1 MEGIDI
7 SKTKIPEFGPLSL
20 SWFKPM
26 YIDDEK
32 WSNVISYV
40 WAQLLCFDVYKAIV
54 KNWKTGFPNY
64 LKTFKYDHNN
74 KKYFKPNSLQKNEIQ
89 LRSTIDVLKLFN
101 KTVEESISGLETM
114 IQLLENWDSIDD
126 PEFNASKIFTDMKK
140 SLTSVLEEKNRIKYD
155 KEGKITNETTS
166 RQAFVQ
172 FFNRLPFAAMVSQ
185 TQKRRGKP
193 IKTDILSDISDD
205 DEFDIENN
213 DIRESIIGILED
225 KMSEVVTAK
234 EETEK
239 ELSSLAAELQKLKE
253 KEYFSREE
261 LKEIWK
267 QLPRSEKKKFEK
279 SLKKEFLNMMYQC
292 RKSKFKEYLT
302 IVYQNVVQNDNY
314 RNSLMQTLPNL
325 QSYFLTGQ
333 IKHNRIIYID
343 PFNFQK
349 PLLGVGVID
358 NVLRGANNVGRV
370 LMDLRKELIVKKK
383 EHLDE
388 ETLAKSLSTKKRFL
402 LAHGKLADLLRQ
414 RDIKEFIGL
423 NTDQII
429 QRLNDGFRVQTPNR
443 SYLIYPDCSVVDCK
457 NLSLDKVSELLKDM
471 GLEDI
476 EVQSYS
482 KMSPDFPELTEST
495 IDFIYDKNVN
505 GVKTIF
511 DYEESKSGN
520 LANFLRKQY
529 LRKLYEVQ
537 VEEEKMNIVRAVL
550 EFLYLSDTKNRVK
563 VNEMEALITQE
574 LSDLPSLELA
584 ALIEVLD
591 TAYTTGQLEEV
602 VADKCGVCDKQVTI
616 GDTDY
621 DIAEFVAHVLE
632 RDVKKGKLISRVRQA
647 QVNEAEDWKFLKQT
661 INKIPNTT
669 DIVPIAGQDLLDPR
683 DLHVASLFEG
693 SFGEGQKSNELL
705 QEVLGATAKSDLDN
719 VIQAIQQDT
728 ISQRS
733 NPKMSGDIIFSSV
746 PGQYQPFELSP
757 TAPIICT
764 IDYFKFPTV
773 LHAVCYLWFTREFK
787 IPRNQ
792 SYQMLLKENWRDL
805 LISLRIFD
813 EINEIPFN
821 EFKTGLESRGF
832 LDIAQDIEQRL
843 RDLRKTRIDISA
855 GPQVSSDWAVLDD
868 LPISRS
874 LLKHELIV
882 RLLDSNKYEENP
894 FVTWDESY
902 KILVN
907 MMDRN
912 MFETAKKA
920 LDKAHEVK
928 FDTKTMKQLLS
939 RTGSSILYHGDRED
953 VVLGIGPN
961 KNGLNLAGNS
971 LMELRQA
978 LREQSSDILEPDDE
992 ISEQLVALFTGKLN
1006 LFGEL
1011 LQLLNKHFNDL
1022 DLAVKLARG
1031 FLVLYKINC
1040 GSGEGAPFKITS
1052 KLQYVVKDISK
1063 KYSERYKN
1071 VTSLLWDYI
1080 KIMYGQFTREMLSKP
1095 TVSPEKSC
1103 MFDVNEKSISKLTEE
1118 KAKVI
1123 VTKLLRCLLIEFD
1136 SQDKINKID
1145 EIAKEIISSNI
1156 GRSKYIGK
1164 LKLKQLTPLQREQI
1178 INGEVE
1184 YYDM

>member
-74 KKYFKPNSLQKNEIQ
+74 KKYFKPNTLQKNEIQ
-89 LRSTIDVLKLFN
+89 LRSTIDALKLFN

-140 SLTSVLEEKNRIKYD
+140 SLTSVLAEKNRIKYD
-155 KEGKITNETTS
+155 NEGKVINETTS

-239 ELSSLAAELQKLKE
+239 ELSSLTAELQKLKE

-443 SYLIYPDCSVVDCK
+443 S
-457 NLSLDKVSELLKDM
+457 
-471 GLEDI
+471 
-476 EVQSYS
+476 
-482 KMSPDFPELTEST
+482 
-495 IDFIYDKNVN
+495 
-505 GVKTIF
+505 
-511 DYEESKSGN
+511 
-520 LANFLRKQY
+520 
-529 LRKLYEVQ
+529 
-537 VEEEKMNIVRAVL
+537 
-550 EFLYLSDTKNRVK
+550 
-563 VNEMEALITQE
+563 
-574 LSDLPSLELA
+574 
-584 ALIEVLD
+584 
-591 TAYTTGQLEEV
+591 
-602 VADKCGVCDKQVTI
+602 
-616 GDTDY
+616 
-621 DIAEFVAHVLE
+621 
-632 RDVKKGKLISRVRQA
+632 
-647 QVNEAEDWKFLKQT
+647 
-661 INKIPNTT
+661 
-669 DIVPIAGQDLLDPR
+669 
-683 DLHVASLFEG
+683 
-693 SFGEGQKSNELL
+693 
-705 QEVLGATAKSDLDN
+705 
-719 VIQAIQQDT
+719 
-728 ISQRS
+728 
-733 NPKMSGDIIFSSV
+733 
-746 PGQYQPFELSP
+746 QP
-757 TAPIICT
+757 
-764 IDYFKFPTV
+764 
-773 LHAVCYLWFTREFK
+773 H
-787 IPRNQ
+787 
-792 SYQMLLKENWRDL
+792 
-805 LISLRIFD
+805 
-813 EINEIPFN
+813 
-821 EFKTGLESRGF
+821 
-832 LDIAQDIEQRL
+832 
-843 RDLRKTRIDISA
+843 
-855 GPQVSSDWAVLDD
+855 
-868 LPISRS
+868 
-874 LLKHELIV
+874 
-882 RLLDSNKYEENP
+882 
-894 FVTWDESY
+894 
-902 KILVN
+902 
-907 MMDRN
+907 
-912 MFETAKKA
+912 
-920 LDKAHEVK
+920 
-928 FDTKTMKQLLS
+928 
-939 RTGSSILYHGDRED
+939 
-953 VVLGIGPN
+953 
-961 KNGLNLAGNS
+961 
-971 LMELRQA
+971 
-978 LREQSSDILEPDDE
+978 
-992 ISEQLVALFTGKLN
+992 
-1006 LFGEL
+1006 
-1011 LQLLNKHFNDL
+1011 
-1022 DLAVKLARG
+1022 
-1031 FLVLYKINC
+1031 
-1040 GSGEGAPFKITS
+1040 
-1052 KLQYVVKDISK
+1052 
-1063 KYSERYKN
+1063 
-1071 VTSLLWDYI
+1071 
-1080 KIMYGQFTREMLSKP
+1080 
-1095 TVSPEKSC
+1095 
-1103 MFDVNEKSISKLTEE
+1103 
-1118 KAKVI
+1118 
-1123 VTKLLRCLLIEFD
+1123 
-1136 SQDKINKID
+1136 
-1145 EIAKEIISSNI
+1145 
-1156 GRSKYIGK
+1156 
-1164 LKLKQLTPLQREQI
+1164 
-1178 INGEVE
+1178 
-1184 YYDM
+1184 